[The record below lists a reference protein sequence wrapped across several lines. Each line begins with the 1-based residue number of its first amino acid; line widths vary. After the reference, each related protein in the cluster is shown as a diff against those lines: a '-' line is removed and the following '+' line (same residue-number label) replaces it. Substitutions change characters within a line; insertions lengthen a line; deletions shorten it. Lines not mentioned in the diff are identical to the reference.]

1 MEAESKEPQPI
12 DPVPMEP
19 RETAPPLIAILGR
32 PNVGKSTLFNKLTGS
47 RRAIVGDEPGITRD
61 RIYGKGEWCGRE
73 FRVVDTGGIIPDD
86 KDTIPSNILRQARQA
101 LAESSLVLLTVD
113 ARAGMTPLDEELAEL
128 ARSVCKPVF
137 VAANKVDTARLE
149 ADAFE
154 FGRWGFSVF
163 PISAE
168 HGDGIAELLD
178 AALEILPAPQST
190 VEEPAEAAEI
200 KLAIIGRP
208 NVGKSSLVNRLTG
221 QERVIVSSIP
231 GTTRDAVDTEIERES
246 TRFRLIDTA
255 GIRRKGKTELEAEK
269 ISVLMARRH
278 LERADVAILLV
289 DAIEGPAAL
298 DATIAGYAHDAGVS
312 LIVAVNK
319 WDVMER
325 TEETARLMEQ
335 RIRDMM
341 KFADYAPILFISAK
355 TGHRVEKVLDA
366 ARLAYA
372 DRSKRIPTGEL
383 NRFFERNLAQPR
395 ASTPTRFPLRV
406 LYLTQAATRPPT
418 FVVFTTSRDPRA
430 KLHFSYERYIVN
442 RLREEFVFFATP
454 IRIRQRGKRGS

>member
-1 MEAESKEPQPI
+1 
-12 DPVPMEP
+12 
-19 RETAPPLIAILGR
+19 
-32 PNVGKSTLFNKLTGS
+32 
-47 RRAIVGDEPGITRD
+47 
-61 RIYGKGEWCGRE
+61 
-73 FRVVDTGGIIPDD
+73 
-86 KDTIPSNILRQARQA
+86 
-101 LAESSLVLLTVD
+101 
-113 ARAGMTPLDEELAEL
+113 
-128 ARSVCKPVF
+128 
-137 VAANKVDTARLE
+137 
-149 ADAFE
+149 
-154 FGRWGFSVF
+154 
-163 PISAE
+163 
-168 HGDGIAELLD
+168 
-178 AALEILPAPQST
+178 
-190 VEEPAEAAEI
+190 
-200 KLAIIGRP
+200 
-208 NVGKSSLVNRLTG
+208 
-221 QERVIVSSIP
+221 
-231 GTTRDAVDTEIERES
+231 
-246 TRFRLIDTA
+246 
-255 GIRRKGKTELEAEK
+255 
-269 ISVLMARRH
+269 
-278 LERADVAILLV
+278 
-289 DAIEGPAAL
+289 
-298 DATIAGYAHDAGVS
+298 
-312 LIVAVNK
+312 VNK